1 MTRNHTGVSF
11 CHYCH
16 YCNYCYCRNE
26 QYYIICNAAN
36 LSCYSIFAPI
46 LGPNDNAA
54 NLSYYSIYAPN
65 SNEQIIALLLLS
77 AAYVAFTVYSFYLSV
92 PDYAGLYKIGQQLK
106 QD

>member
-1 MTRNHTGVSF
+1 MKSYSHMTDYNCNKLMTRNHTGVSF

-36 LSCYSIFAPI
+36 LS
-46 LGPNDNAA
+46 
-54 NLSYYSIYAPN
+54 YYSIYAPN
-65 SNEQIIALLLLS
+65 SNEQIIVLLLLS

-92 PDYAGLYKIGQQLK
+92 PDCAGLYKIGQQLK